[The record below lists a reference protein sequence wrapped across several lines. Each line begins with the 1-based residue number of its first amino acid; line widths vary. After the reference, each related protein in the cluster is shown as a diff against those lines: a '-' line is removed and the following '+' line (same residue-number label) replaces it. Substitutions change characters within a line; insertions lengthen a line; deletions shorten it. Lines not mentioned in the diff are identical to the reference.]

1 MTHLTDVT
9 GTRSAL
15 LACAMA
21 MMIASASCGGGSNP
35 SPESAPEPDVGAGE
49 HTTMAALIQSD
60 AYAGHLVVHF
70 DDALAVRMNESKAL
84 TTSTNKAAL
93 IASVENAIKRFP
105 ESRIVRTVEADADI
119 VDARR
124 AKLERLSGKQLT
136 DWNSIYH
143 IETNSAEDAIALLN
157 ELRGMEGVTK
167 VYPGMQGSPSGLAAT
182 PALDGLQGYLFPE
195 STHGGLNAHAA
206 WNAGA
211 TGEGVTVVDNEHGM
225 NFDHED
231 LGLIATRHSE
241 GGNFFLYPDC
251 APGFEPQIPNC
262 ESAIA
267 HGTAVAGVM
276 VALNNGHGVTGFAPD
291 AFLLHESGGSYG
303 LINSSTDGIDD
314 PNTILDDDLEPGSIW
329 VIEMQLPGK
338 FADGCS
344 GVYASD
350 QYGCMPRELWPEDF
364 AAIEQA
370 TAYGVTVISAAANG
384 SMDFDNPELYS
395 GEEWAFAK
403 DLSVEDSGSILVGA
417 SEGANES
424 KISFSNCG
432 SRVNSFSWGQGV
444 VTTGYEY
451 GLYAWN
457 GTQGPI
463 PPNDEINSYFIDNF
477 GGTSSAAAIVG
488 GAAVLVQSY
497 ARNDLGYKRYLMPP
511 KMREIIVGSGVNQTD
526 AGCNIGTQPRIDVAM
541 TAVDTF
547 LAQMRAEYPELDSGE
562 ILTEERMIA
571 LRQAGIGIICKEGDL
586 VNSDPICPDEELFT
600 PQTGFADHY
609 DFDGDGRADLVQWTN
624 GTWKLDLSS
633 IGEAA
638 DGFGSW
644 DVEIA
649 HDPIDGRWVWPY
661 VEDVNADGRSDFVV
675 YDKEHGTFYIAFTD
689 VDILRRNEWHGWD
702 WELDYSAQWVD
713 DLKLDPLSCTT
724 RTGPNCSNYSRP
736 ALGDYDEDGFMDIA
750 IACSDGIWRVDYGG
764 TDESNFSGYEFEFEY
779 LSDEELAQAPGWA
792 YLAFGHDYSNMTE
805 HSPYFSYKYPD
816 GLVDEGTMVGLTYP
830 NGTFNIMEY
839 ANPIYGGNEAIPVP
853 GRFDPDSSWSAP
865 AIKDNTSEK
874 WSVAFVSDYFAS
886 FTFLPPDNVY
896 GGGKCHPMAADFD
909 GDGKDD
915 RAVMCPDEWRIAYSG
930 DTFSFLRDGRSLRTI
945 DLEYDADVF
954 TLPGR
959 SYPGGLSYAYVKQV
973 IDFSQQMSPGIPPPI
988 PVDMG
993 DLN

>member
-1 MTHLTDVT
+1 MRRLWSMRV
-9 GTRSAL
+9 GIVV
-15 LACAMA
+15 A

-49 HTTMAALIQSD
+49 PTTMAALIQSD

-105 ESRIVRTVEADADI
+105 ASRIVRAIEADADV
-119 VDARR
+119 VDLRR
-124 AKLERLSGKQLT
+124 AKLERLSGKALT

-143 IETNSAEDAIALLN
+143 IETNNAEDAIALLN
-157 ELRGMEGVTK
+157 ELRGMAGVARI
-167 VYPGMQGSPSGLAAT
+167 YPALRGSPAGLAAT

-206 WNAGA
+206 WNAGV
-211 TGEGVTVVDNEHGM
+211 TGEDVIVVDNEHGM
-225 NFDHED
+225 NFFHED
-231 LGLIATRHSE
+231 LGLIDEHFKD
-241 GGNFFLYPDC
+241 GGNFLYYPDC
-251 APGFEPQIPNC
+251 APGYTNDFPNC
-262 ESAIA
+262 ESYIA
-267 HGTAVAGVM
+267 HGTAVAGVLS
-276 VALNNGHGVTGFAPD
+276 ALDNGHGVTGFAPD
-291 AFLLHESGGSYG
+291 AFLLEVSLGNGTYG
-303 LINSSTDGIDD
+303 ALRNATDGVD
-314 PNTILDDDLEPGSIW
+314 PGNNPLLTDIEPGTIW
-329 VIEMQLPGK
+329 VIEVQLPGK
-338 FADGCS
+338 LSDGSCS
-344 GVYASD
+344 GQYASD
-350 QYGCMPRELWPEDF
+350 QYGCVPTELWPEDF

-370 TAYGVTVISAAANG
+370 TAYGVTVISGSGNG
-384 SMDFDNPELYS
+384 QMDLDNPELYT
-395 GEEWAFAK
+395 GEWAFAH
-403 DLSVEDSGSILVGA
+403 DLSVEDAGSIMVGA
-417 SEGANES
+417 SQGANEE

-444 VTTGYEY
+444 VTTGYPY
-451 GLYAWN
+451 GLYGWN

-463 PPNDEINSYFIDNF
+463 PPNDETNSYFIDNF

-497 ARNDLGYKRYLMPP
+497 ARGELGYKRYLMPP
-511 KMREIIVGSGVNQTD
+511 KMREIIVGSGVNQSD

-541 TAVDTF
+541 NTVDTF
-547 LAQMRAEYPELDSGE
+547 LAQMRAQYPELDSGE

-571 LRQAGIGIICKEGDL
+571 LRAAGIGIICKEGDL

-633 IGEAA
+633 MGEAA

-644 DVEIA
+644 DVEIT

-689 VDILRRNEWHGWD
+689 VDILRRSSWHGWD
-702 WELDYSAQWVD
+702 WVLDYSDQWVD
-713 DLKLDPLSCTT
+713 DLKLDPLSCAT

-736 ALGDYDEDGFMDIA
+736 VLGDYDEDGFMDIA

-764 TDESNFSGYEFEFEY
+764 TDEGDFSGYEFEFEY

-792 YLAFGHDYSNMTE
+792 YLAFGHDFSNLSE

-816 GLVDEGTMVGLTYP
+816 GIADEGRMVVLTNP
-830 NGTFNIMEY
+830 TGAFDIMRY
-839 ANPIYGGNEAIPVP
+839 AGPIYGGNEAIPIP
-853 GRFDPDSSWSAP
+853 GRFDPASSWSAP
-865 AIKDNTSEK
+865 AIKDNSSEE
-874 WSVAFVSDYFAS
+874 WNVAFGSDYFAS
-886 FTFLPPDNVY
+886 FTSLPPDNVY
-896 GGGKCHPMAADFD
+896 GGGECHPVVGDYD

-915 RAVMCPDEWRIAYSG
+915 RAVMCPDEWRMAYSSDRYAELMEAEG
-930 DTFSFLRDGRSLRTI
+930 FRRIPLTS
-945 DLEYDADVF
+945 DVDRF
-954 TLPGR
+954 VLPGR
-959 SYPGGLSYAYVKQV
+959 SYSGGVSFGYVQELIAFARELRPG
-973 IDFSQQMSPGIPPPI
+973 DPPEI
-988 PVDMG
+988 PVDMYRPAF
-993 DLN
+993 